1 MLNKCDFNLRL
12 KIHLEILMSFGTLS
26 DVTTISNTNQPIE
39 DTEKSLSQFLSS
51 MEDNVLGSSETG
63 LKH

>member
-1 MLNKCDFNLRL
+1 
-12 KIHLEILMSFGTLS
+12 MSFGTLS

-51 MEDNVLGSSETG
+51 MEDNMS
-63 LKH
+63 